1 MNSTAEG
8 KSVIGVSKIIP
19 RHVGEFWTS
28 RQRQASSIHEI
39 SYRACFKPQLPRY
52 FIERFSAE
60 GDVVYDP
67 FMGRG
72 TTLIEAALMSRNVIG
87 NDVSPLSRI
96 LAEPRLNIPAL
107 EEVEE
112 RLGKIIMSKKLEAD
126 IDLSMFFHPDT
137 ESEIVSLQKYLA
149 KRKEEKKEDRIDRWI
164 RMVATNRL
172 TGHSS
177 GFFSVYTLPPNQAAS
192 PENQKRINTTRKQE
206 PGYRIVKEIILKKT
220 RTLLKRIGEDER
232 AVVNAAGTSARF
244 LTADARE
251 TRAIHSE
258 SVQLTVTSPPF
269 LNIVQYSQDNW
280 LRGWFNMIDP
290 EAVRITLA
298 RTVEKWNGVMSGVF
312 QELYRITRGG
322 GYVAFEVGEV
332 RNGSVKLDEHVIPI
346 GLAAGFHCEG
356 LYINTQKFTKTAN
369 IWGIHNN
376 TLGTNTNRIVLF
388 RKYHEGNS

>member
-1 MNSTAEG
+1 MNSTAERKWVTG
-8 KSVIGVSKIIP
+8 GSKTIP

-28 RQRQASSIHEI
+28 KQRQASSIHEI

-52 FIERFSAE
+52 FIERYSAE
-60 GDVVYDP
+60 GNVVYDP

-72 TTLIEAALMSRNVIG
+72 TTLIEAALMNRNVIG
-87 NDVSPLSRI
+87 NDVNPLSRI
-96 LAEPRLNIPAL
+96 LTEPRLNIPTL
-107 EEVEE
+107 DEVER
-112 RLGKIIMSKKLEAD
+112 RLSKITMSKKLKAN

-137 ESEIVSLQKYLA
+137 EAEIVSLQKYLA
-149 KRKEEKKEDRIDRWI
+149 KRKKERKEDSIDRWI

-192 PENQKRINTTRKQE
+192 PENQKRINATRKQK
-206 PGYRIVKEIILKKT
+206 PAYRNVKEIISKKT
-220 RTLLKRIGEDER
+220 RTLLKRIGEEER
-232 AVVNAAGTSARF
+232 AVVNAAGSSARF
-244 LTADARE
+244 LTADARK
-251 TRAIHSE
+251 TRAIQGE

-290 EAVRITLA
+290 ATVRITLA
-298 RTVEKWNGVMSGVF
+298 RTVKEWNGVMSGVF

-332 RNGSVKLDEHVIPI
+332 RNGTVKLDEHVIPI

-356 LYINTQKFTKTAN
+356 IYINTQKFTKTAN

-388 RKYHEGNS
+388 RKCHEGNS

>member
-1 MNSTAEG
+1 
-8 KSVIGVSKIIP
+8 
-19 RHVGEFWTS
+19 
-28 RQRQASSIHEI
+28 
-39 SYRACFKPQLPRY
+39 
-52 FIERFSAE
+52 
-60 GDVVYDP
+60 
-67 FMGRG
+67 MGRG
-72 TTLIEAALMSRNVIG
+72 TTLIEAALMNRQVIG
-87 NDVSPLSRI
+87 NDVNPLSRI
-96 LAEPRLNIPAL
+96 LTEPRLNIPTL

-112 RLGKIIMSKKLEAD
+112 RLNTISMSKKSRAD

-149 KRKEEKKEDRIDRWI
+149 KKKKEQKEDKIDRWI

-192 PENQKRINTTRKQE
+192 PENQKRINATRKQKPE
-206 PGYRIVKEIILKKT
+206 YRNVREIILKKT
-220 RTLLKRIGEDER
+220 RTLSKRISEEER
-232 AVVNAAGTSARF
+232 TVVNATGTSARF
-244 LTADARE
+244 LTADARK
-251 TRAIHSE
+251 TRAIRSE

-290 EAVRITLA
+290 ATVRITLA
-298 RTVEKWNGVMSGVF
+298 RTVEVWNGVMSGVF

-322 GYVAFEVGEV
+322 GYVTFEVGEV

-346 GLAAGFHCEG
+346 GLAAGFRCEG

-376 TLGTNTNRIVLF
+376 SLGTNTNRIVLF
-388 RKYHEGNS
+388 RKSLEGNS